1 MRFYE
6 GDYAYE
12 IERIRDS
19 ATQVFTGWRYNVYRI
34 RPDQKLLRSGDV
46 QSQEE
51 AEASARRELAS
62 VIKGEVTTR
71 GAEGGRAA

>member
-1 MRFYE
+1 MRIYE
-6 GDYAYE
+6 GDHAYE

-34 RPDQKLLRSGDV
+34 RPEQNLLRSGEA
-46 QSQEE
+46 QTQEE

-62 VIKGEVTTR
+62 VIKE
-71 GAEGGRAA
+71 EEKSKRAAGSHAA

>member
-34 RPDQKLLRSGDV
+34 RPDQKILGTGQA

-62 VIKGEVTTR
+62 VIKQEAKSR
-71 GAEGGRAA
+71 GSEGGRAA